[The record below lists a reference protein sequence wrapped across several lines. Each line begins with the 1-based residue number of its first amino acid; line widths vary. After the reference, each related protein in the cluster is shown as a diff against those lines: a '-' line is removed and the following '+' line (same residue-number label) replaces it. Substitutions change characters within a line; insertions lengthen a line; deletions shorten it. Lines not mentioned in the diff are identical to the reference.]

1 MVRLW
6 WPRPIRKPKLRL
18 TKPTLKMPQK
28 PSNGTMFI
36 ITMIFVLFV
45 FGGGI
50 WDLVFRNQLRS
61 LGSTSS
67 NQVILVYP
75 QLDYQYLLEGIVASV
90 FIFTGFMGLLLMHQS
105 TRHVYRPSYAKLL
118 LVFGAVMAVA
128 SWAMMVVMLGQKF
141 ASVA

>member
-1 MVRLW
+1 
-6 WPRPIRKPKLRL
+6 
-18 TKPTLKMPQK
+18 
-28 PSNGTMFI
+28 MFI